1 METGITS
8 TSEATRSRWLIPFSA
23 TLFGFLVLMIGNL
36 GYTTLIP
43 LMGRAWAANPA
54 QIGLFIGLGGPML
67 IIMSVPAG
75 EIVKRFG
82 ERTTALALIAVALGL
97 AVIGAS
103 PDFAVGLIGRV
114 IWQIGYVYVFMGLVT
129 AAALT
134 SPTSSKSSMMG
145 IMGAV
150 AGLAA
155 AIGAPF
161 LAAIA
166 GAWDWRVGFYCAAV
180 VTLVGLL
187 VFQIFYRPASV
198 VPRKS
203 VAEASEADASLPAQ
217 VTEKSRSAYRNPIA
231 WLLALNAALGTMG
244 QVATLFFF
252 AEFLESIYHLSTPNV
267 ASIISIG
274 SVLAIVL
281 NLVAG
286 FLSDRIGR
294 WSVLGTVLA
303 LCGIC
308 TFLLTIGA
316 ALSTVTVLVV
326 LITALGLCL
335 PNLNNGIAAHMTAS
349 AQGEVGPIMG
359 MIQFISGVGIY
370 VGPQVM
376 GLLVNS
382 TGTYTAGWYFVSAGF
397 AAAFVIVLLLG
408 NISRRASAEVR
419 V

>member
-8 TSEATRSRWLIPFSA
+8 SSEATRSRWLIPFSA
-23 TLFGFLVLMIGNL
+23 TLFGFFVLMMGNL

-43 LMGRAWAANPA
+43 LMGHAWKANPA

-75 EIVKRFG
+75 EVVKRFG
-82 ERTTALALIAVALGL
+82 EKTTALALLAVAVGL

-103 PDFAVGLIGRV
+103 PNFAVGLVGRV

-129 AAALT
+129 ASALT

-150 AGLAA
+150 AGLAS

-166 GAWDWRVGFYCAAV
+166 GVWDWRAGFYCAAV

-187 VFQIFYRPASV
+187 IFQIFYRPGSNA
-198 VPRKS
+198 RNKQ
-203 VAEASEADASLPAQ
+203 VAEASGTDAPLPGQ
-217 VTEKSRSAYRNPIA
+217 VTEKPRSAYRSPIA
-231 WLLALNAALGTMG
+231 WLLSLNAALGTMG

-274 SVLAIVL
+274 SMLSIVL

-286 FLSDRIGR
+286 FLSDRVGR

-308 TFLLTIGA
+308 TFLLTVGM
-316 ALSTVTVLVV
+316 ALPVVMVLVV

-335 PNLNNGIAAHMTAS
+335 PNLNNGIAAHITAS
-349 AQGEVGPIMG
+349 ARSEVGPIMG

-370 VGPQVM
+370 VGPQVI

-382 TGTYTAGWYFVSAGF
+382 TGTFTAGWYFVSAGF
-397 AAAFVIVLLLG
+397 AAAFVLVLVLG
-408 NISRRASAEVR
+408 SFTRRASTEVR
-419 V
+419 I

>member
-1 METGITS
+1 METGIVS
-8 TSEATRSRWLIPFSA
+8 PSGATRSRWLLPFSA
-23 TLFGFLVLMIGNL
+23 TLFGFLVLMLSNL

-43 LMGRAWAANPA
+43 LMGQAWGADPA

-75 EIVKRFG
+75 EVVKRLG
-82 ERTTALALIAVALGL
+82 ERATALALLIVALGL
-97 AVIGAS
+97 VVIGAS
-103 PDFAVGLIGRV
+103 PNFVVGLIGRI
-114 IWQIGYVYVFMGLVT
+114 IWQIGYVYVFVGLVT
-129 AAALT
+129 ATALT

-150 AGLAA
+150 AGLAS

-166 GAWDWRVGFYCAAV
+166 GVWDWRAAFYCAAV
-180 VTLVGLL
+180 VAVIGLV
-187 VFQIFYRPASV
+187 VFQLCYRPTGAGRDKAVSESEASAESRV
-198 VPRKS
+198 VP
-203 VAEASEADASLPAQ
+203 PA
-217 VTEKSRSAYRNPIA
+217 RSAYRNPIA

-252 AEFLESIYHLSTPNV
+252 AEFLESIYHLSTPSV
-267 ASIISIG
+267 AYIISVG
-274 SVLAIVL
+274 SILAIAL

-294 WSVLGTVLA
+294 WTVLGTTLV
-303 LCGIC
+303 LCGLC
-308 TFLLTIGA
+308 TFLLTIGT
-316 ALSTVTVLVV
+316 ALSVVTVLVV

-335 PNLNNGIAAHMTAS
+335 PNLNNGIAAHITNAS
-349 AQGEVGPIMG
+349 RGEVGPIMG

-376 GLLVNS
+376 GLLVGS
-382 TGTYTAGWYFVSAGF
+382 TGTYTLGWYFVSAGF
-397 AAAFVIVLLLG
+397 LAAFLIVLLLG
-408 NISRRASAEVR
+408 RLTRRTPQGVAA
-419 V
+419 